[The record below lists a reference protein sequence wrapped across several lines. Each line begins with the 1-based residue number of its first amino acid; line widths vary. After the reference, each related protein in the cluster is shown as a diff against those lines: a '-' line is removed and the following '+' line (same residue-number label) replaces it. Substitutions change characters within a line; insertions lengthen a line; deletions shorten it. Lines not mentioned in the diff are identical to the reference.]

1 MTKKTE
7 WEIQQAKIDA
17 DRKKAMKSMTEEQI
31 EVIKKTHNALE
42 DVLTNIQDIEDI
54 YLSDIRALNE
64 CMWKLKYEFNLGYNH
79 GEK

>member
-1 MTKKTE
+1 MAKKTE
-7 WEIQQAKIDA
+7 WQIQQAKIDA

-31 EVIKKTHNALE
+31 EVIRKTHNALE

-64 CMWKLKYEFNLGYNH
+64 CMWKLKYEFNLG
-79 GEK
+79 KD

>member
-1 MTKKTE
+1 MAKKKSE

-31 EVIKKTHNALE
+31 EVIRKTHNALE

-64 CMWKLKYEFNLGYNH
+64 CMWKLKYEFNLG
-79 GEK
+79 KD

>member
-1 MTKKTE
+1 MTKKKTE

-31 EVIKKTHNALE
+31 EVIRKTHNALE

-64 CMWKLKYEFNLGYNH
+64 CMWKLKHEFNLGYNH
-79 GEK
+79 G

>member
-64 CMWKLKYEFNLGYNH
+64 CMWKLKYEFNLG
-79 GEK
+79 KD

>member
-1 MTKKTE
+1 MTNKKTE

-17 DRKKAMKSMTEEQI
+17 DREKAMKSMTEEQI
-31 EVIKKTHNALE
+31 EVIRKTHNALE

-64 CMWKLKYEFNLGYNH
+64 CMWKLKYEFNLG
-79 GEK
+79 KD

>member
-17 DRKKAMKSMTEEQI
+17 DRKKAMKSMTEQQI
-31 EVIKKTHNALE
+31 EVIKKTHNALV

-54 YLSDIRALNE
+54 
-64 CMWKLKYEFNLGYNH
+64 
-79 GEK
+79 

>member
-1 MTKKTE
+1 MAKKTE
-7 WEIQQAKIDA
+7 WQIQQAKIDA

-31 EVIKKTHNALE
+31 EVIRKTHNALE

-64 CMWKLKYEFNLGYNH
+64 CMWKLKYEFNLGCNH
-79 GEK
+79 G

>member
-64 CMWKLKYEFNLGYNH
+64 CMWKLK
-79 GEK
+79 

>member
-31 EVIKKTHNALE
+31 EVIRKTHNALE

-64 CMWKLKYEFNLGYNH
+64 CMWKLKYEFNLG
-79 GEK
+79 KD